1 MHGPILESPTAS
13 PEFVPLFPFA
23 RSLVFPARP
32 NGKAT
37 HSNRGKVERTEGE
50 ALRAGAVEPAMVRR
64 ASGLQGGRTAE
75 NYDGMMRFDG
85 EARFK
90 QDRSKSTLGALRR
103 EGFQPA
109 RRHPSAARN
118 RYLQQRAQTDDEL
131 DDEPMMITRGGATGY
146 YSDGQAG
153 NTRRLVRVPIVR
165 REPSGELDESF
176 RAASKAR
183 GLRQEHSNEN
193 LGKRAT
199 VAVRSTRSLSAPPVR
214 AVGNE
219 QVSRVSSEMKLARA
233 TSAAHYI
240 ASKVEGTKNTD
251 VFTKSEIRDL
261 YSWLKIIS
269 LQDYLPVLL
278 QMGIEQISHL
288 VDLDAEDLQDVGMTR
303 PERKRF
309 LRKQAEL
316 AFDDAMKCVSQ
327 PITSQD
333 AISELGERA
342 FSSISDLECVD
353 RPISAQNSHRSQ
365 LSAISASSSCM
376 PSLKDDR
383 EQSSSS
389 PSSMVQPREEGAKT
403 IDLSA
408 LEQRAQAIC
417 RIQRIS
423 DDVDLGFGYIHTL
436 KGQPCIVTT
445 TSVLGAREDSAN
457 ALAVFSDGE
466 VLMTCCL
473 DADSLWVSSDDI
485 GYCAVGAIFDRP
497 EYTTKVPDAV
507 VYARSCKGEE
517 RIVMCHWSEVDKQF
531 TIHKVS
537 STSSDTVQFPIRGG
551 IWAAAGTPV
560 FVGDYL
566 LGLSTGDSKNKDLV
580 TVVRAD
586 KMISHL
592 SKQSQSGAT
601 CYVEGKTSEICA
613 NSEERMEKNTISVQ
627 TPAVDDKSSPLP
639 LNEEGV
645 QARDPEDPKPRGKK
659 CCNSDPETQNSNGFL
674 KESRSQDRRPLR
686 PVNTLPSVSVPNMLG
701 GKGEH
706 APSNNK
712 LEDVQ
717 MSEEAQPPQI
727 SSVKAFNISCKE
739 ETGNCQAPVGVAL
752 SFLDQNTSKSET
764 PMAKADE
771 HDIQDEASQPQY
783 PEVCPHPK
791 VASASVVLPEIGM
804 QEHEPDFEPQTL
816 QTIPDDAFQ
825 DSHLQPLLQPSDE
838 VKPEPLSARS
848 HHEHQAE
855 ILVEAG
861 DFVDQ
866 GADEGTLEIE
876 NDQILSELITATVGD
891 ATQILSKHFS
901 SPGIVMAALRRLDE
915 LCCESE
921 ANRSEAME
929 ADTIPH
935 VLSCLSAYE
944 LSVDSY
950 ATALSLLSSLSFA
963 RKLQYRIFEKD
974 GIGCILSIMKA
985 QASSVKVQ
993 FRACRALCNI
1003 GYESGEIQL
1012 QMVGQGCIPL
1022 ILSAMERFL
1031 SSPKVQ
1037 AEGCGVLCNLAAN
1050 NDSNYK
1056 LILEHGGLSAVVQAM
1071 SMHGS
1076 QLGVLYKGCCAVCSL
1091 TTLVDSHSHA
1101 HEEGAAS
1108 AVIKSML
1115 MHSDNRDLLYKGCS
1129 VLGNLLQSARC
1140 AAAVAKQGGVAAIV
1154 KCLTGPATDL
1164 KLQSKGLRALH
1175 FLSKNID
1182 NHLQVIRQGA
1192 VEATIEIMMTNRMEQ
1207 EVQERG
1213 CAFLACVARNRS
1225 ITDNALWQHK
1235 GIEAV
1240 VCAMRAH
1247 ITNQS
1252 VIIEGSNVLAELAL
1266 LEGVKEKI
1274 MEASILPDVQKLLE
1288 SMGMPAAVHMSV
1300 QKLSRALFPLDS
1312 LLRGEAPDTRDSIR
1326 RSKVKGF
1333 QRPISATLQAG
1344 SRPPRPST
1352 AVSLKRSR
1360 RPASATFGS
1369 GNYSFIA
1376 KGSGINNLMLQHQIE
1391 ILKNEAETL
1400 RHENLKMM
1408 ESAAD
1413 SGMIAALK
1421 DVHGLQVGTTIK
1433 RRPVSALRAKSCS
1446 PQTRASSSP
1455 YITSTGSTGAP
1466 KIRPPSGKS
1475 VRGSKEAKAQKHEGI
1490 AERNP
1495 SQNLDPAIVR
1505 DSLRPES
1512 AQLTRWGVSPSQE
1525 LRGTRLEDRD
1535 ELLKKVH
1542 QLIASGRTN
1551 EQVIRHF
1558 SLIDSCVDIIEV
1570 EACRA
1575 KIGQMED

>member
-1 MHGPILESPTAS
+1 MRRGETEDWQNGRSVVRHTGRALLDRVYPAAPQHSATCATHHAIAHENKGVSRAHETWSRISRQATGDERSNGVQSNGGMPNQDGFDWTKQCTAPSSRVPRHHPSSSPFFPLHAHWCFPPDPTA
-13 PEFVPLFPFA
+13 
-23 RSLVFPARP
+23 RQ
-32 NGKAT
+32 AT

-876 NDQILSELITATVGD
+876 DDQILSELITATVGD

-915 LCCESE
+915 LCSESE
-921 ANRSEAME
+921 A
-929 ADTIPH
+929 T
-935 VLSCLSAYE
+935 
-944 LSVDSY
+944 
-950 ATALSLLSSLSFA
+950 
-963 RKLQYRIFEKD
+963 
-974 GIGCILSIMKA
+974 
-985 QASSVKVQ
+985 
-993 FRACRALCNI
+993 
-1003 GYESGEIQL
+1003 
-1012 QMVGQGCIPL
+1012 
-1022 ILSAMERFL
+1022 
-1031 SSPKVQ
+1031 
-1037 AEGCGVLCNLAAN
+1037 
-1050 NDSNYK
+1050 
-1056 LILEHGGLSAVVQAM
+1056 
-1071 SMHGS
+1071 
-1076 QLGVLYKGCCAVCSL
+1076 
-1091 TTLVDSHSHA
+1091 
-1101 HEEGAAS
+1101 
-1108 AVIKSML
+1108 
-1115 MHSDNRDLLYKGCS
+1115 
-1129 VLGNLLQSARC
+1129 
-1140 AAAVAKQGGVAAIV
+1140 
-1154 KCLTGPATDL
+1154 
-1164 KLQSKGLRALH
+1164 
-1175 FLSKNID
+1175 
-1182 NHLQVIRQGA
+1182 
-1192 VEATIEIMMTNRMEQ
+1192 
-1207 EVQERG
+1207 
-1213 CAFLACVARNRS
+1213 
-1225 ITDNALWQHK
+1225 
-1235 GIEAV
+1235 
-1240 VCAMRAH
+1240 
-1247 ITNQS
+1247 
-1252 VIIEGSNVLAELAL
+1252 
-1266 LEGVKEKI
+1266 
-1274 MEASILPDVQKLLE
+1274 
-1288 SMGMPAAVHMSV
+1288 
-1300 QKLSRALFPLDS
+1300 
-1312 LLRGEAPDTRDSIR
+1312 
-1326 RSKVKGF
+1326 
-1333 QRPISATLQAG
+1333 
-1344 SRPPRPST
+1344 
-1352 AVSLKRSR
+1352 
-1360 RPASATFGS
+1360 
-1369 GNYSFIA
+1369 
-1376 KGSGINNLMLQHQIE
+1376 
-1391 ILKNEAETL
+1391 
-1400 RHENLKMM
+1400 
-1408 ESAAD
+1408 
-1413 SGMIAALK
+1413 
-1421 DVHGLQVGTTIK
+1421 
-1433 RRPVSALRAKSCS
+1433 
-1446 PQTRASSSP
+1446 
-1455 YITSTGSTGAP
+1455 
-1466 KIRPPSGKS
+1466 
-1475 VRGSKEAKAQKHEGI
+1475 
-1490 AERNP
+1490 
-1495 SQNLDPAIVR
+1495 
-1505 DSLRPES
+1505 
-1512 AQLTRWGVSPSQE
+1512 
-1525 LRGTRLEDRD
+1525 
-1535 ELLKKVH
+1535 
-1542 QLIASGRTN
+1542 
-1551 EQVIRHF
+1551 
-1558 SLIDSCVDIIEV
+1558 
-1570 EACRA
+1570 
-1575 KIGQMED
+1575 